1 MKHDPEYVQYLLDK
15 WFWRSWRL
23 FSILTGLSTDY
34 LTALDQRPY
43 SFKEFMEE
51 WIIDQFLRTLDEF
64 GLKKP
69 WYWDIFEDELD
80 IYHHMIYASA
90 YTYRATL
97 WFNFVLPSPAERKW
111 LRQKYPKYWD
121 DMDAVWEQ
129 VIERWRTVGPGAA
142 NERAVHGTA
151 MPTFCDLCQLPLSAG
166 TPRKNT
172 ANVLAKEGRKY
183 IFCSEPCRWIF
194 LREPERY
201 ANHKDLVKRV
211 LSGEAP
217 AQLPNLLTEYF
228 RLTPDTWGSDVYH
241 GAYDWLAAQKTSVA

>member
-1 MKHDPEYVQYLLDK
+1 MKHDPDYAQYLLDK

-23 FSILTGLSTDY
+23 FSILTGVSMDY
-34 LTALDQRPY
+34 LTPLDQRPH

-69 WYWDIFEDELD
+69 WYWNIFEDELD

-97 WFNFVLPSPAERKW
+97 WFDFVVPSPAERKW

-129 VIERWRTVGPGAA
+129 VTERWRTIGPGAE
-142 NERAVHGTA
+142 NELAVHGTA
-151 MPTFCDLCQLPLSAG
+151 MPTFCDLCQLPLSGG

-172 ANVLAKEGRKY
+172 ANVLVPMGASTY
-183 IFCSEPCRWIF
+183 SAPS
-194 LREPERY
+194 
-201 ANHKDLVKRV
+201 RV
-211 LSGEAP
+211 GGSSHESQRDMP
-217 AQLPNLLTEYF
+217 TT
-228 RLTPDTWGSDVYH
+228 RTW
-241 GAYDWLAAQKTSVA
+241 